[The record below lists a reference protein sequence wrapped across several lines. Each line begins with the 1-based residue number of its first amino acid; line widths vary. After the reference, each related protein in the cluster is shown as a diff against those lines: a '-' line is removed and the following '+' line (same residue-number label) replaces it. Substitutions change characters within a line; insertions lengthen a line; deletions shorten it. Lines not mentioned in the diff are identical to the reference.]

1 MRKIYALCYWKEWM
15 KKEGSSLALAAL
27 MGILPADFFRKY
39 ELPIVKALIY
49 ALNTLPEF
57 ITVTAHYN
65 CPKTLYKLIKTCHN
79 VPNFILVK
87 PRTFKA
93 SAAFLEY
100 IKRIATATGTDP
112 EKLEKDYV
120 SDFREMCRR
129 LTQELQS
136 ERKFTRKISRECL
149 KRLEAE
155 EKLPL
160 EELLNIDSA
169 RYVREGEENV
179 EGKSLLVNSMNI

>member
-1 MRKIYALCYWKEWM
+1 M
-15 KKEGSSLALAAL
+15 KKEGSSLALSAL
-27 MGILPADFFRKY
+27 MSILPTDFFRKY

-65 CPKTLYKLIKTCHN
+65 CPKTLYKLIKTCHG
-79 VPNFILVK
+79 VPNFALVR
-87 PRTFKA
+87 PRTFRP
-93 SAAFLEY
+93 SPAFLEY
-100 IKRIATATGTDP
+100 IKRIAMASGADP
-112 EKLEKDYV
+112 EKLEADYV
-120 SDFREMCRR
+120 SDFRDICRR
-129 LTQELQS
+129 LTRELRS

-160 EELLNIDSA
+160 EELMNLDSA
-169 RYVREGEENV
+169 RYIKGGQDPDGN
-179 EGKSLLVNSMNI
+179 SLILGTR